1 MGHSSSGNMA
11 MPPVPVNSMI
21 ISPTMI
27 LAYNGQGYASGHTL
41 PQGMFATGLFDCC
54 QPGCGT
60 CCWAMCCTSC
70 AFGDLNALWLPGDE
84 PCCAGSCG
92 GGCFLHF
99 MLGGFMS
106 IGVAVMTQGLVA
118 FSPFFQWV
126 ATCPM
131 RGHVRDKWGIQ
142 GNACEDCCI
151 HYWCDGCAIMQ
162 ETKEMSFRMLAQ
174 QPQPGQQV
182 MHPQIAINVQ
192 HAMPV
197 QAATPYNPQGQHQ
210 NHPPQTGYPQQQQ
223 PVAYAGQQQQ
233 PVYSQQPQQQQPV
246 YTQQQQQ
253 PVYTQQQ
260 QPVQQAMPISK
271 N

>member
-1 MGHSSSGNMA
+1 
-11 MPPVPVNSMI
+11 MI
-21 ISPTMI
+21 ISPTMR
-27 LAYNGQGYASGHTL
+27 LAYNEKFGSGHTL

-60 CCWAMCCTSC
+60 CCWAMCCTPC

-106 IGVAVMTQGLVA
+106 IPVAQM
-118 FSPFFQWV
+118 
-126 ATCPM
+126 
-131 RGHVRDKWGIQ
+131 
-142 GNACEDCCI
+142 
-151 HYWCDGCAIMQ
+151 AI
-162 ETKEMSFRMLAQ
+162 TVNS
-174 QPQPGQQV
+174 
-182 MHPQIAINVQ
+182 NVQ
-192 HAMPV
+192 QAMPV

-233 PVYSQQPQQQQPV
+233 QPVYS
-246 YTQQQQQ
+246 QQQQQ
-253 PVYTQQQ
+253 PVYSQQQ
-260 QPVQQAMPISK
+260 QQQSVPVKQEQGQA
-271 N
+271 